1 MLSLQEIVAIV
12 IAVLFVVSVTYLST
26 KLPSEKGKLERK
38 NGKKLYVLT
47 NLFVVFFPAYL
58 FIISVDVSANFG
70 IIKAHWGWTLAIIWI
85 LFYLYDFMTSFV
97 GPQEIGGTYA
107 FNGIEICNANRG
119 PWPKAFGIFHT
130 EKTDRT
136 ILALDVPAPA
146 EDIFTGG
153 DDEELPLGKKRPIRI
168 TTAPA
173 SLADYDFLDT
183 EVFEKYKDEL
193 LNLQGTI
200 TVSGSVILR
209 RVDFLTYNA
218 AIKNDLELKQIV
230 SDLFRG
236 LMNEILPEMTLL
248 MILRNFRS
256 INKRVKDAF
265 EYMVGRG
272 SGHVTGRMGIKV
284 WGAPTVMVNIPKR
297 ISVALAELAKV
308 GIMKEATIVEAKG
321 TQQKMI
327 IEARGL
333 KEQLALEGMGTAL
346 ALGKLLKTAKEYGV
360 DPTMIAQLQ
369 AAIEAFEKANYT
381 YVLGGEGLR
390 KELFALA
397 PAINDAIKQKG
408 GTP

>member
-1 MLSLQEIVAIV
+1 MLSLQEIIAIV
-12 IAVLFVVSVTYLST
+12 IAILFVVSATYFST

-38 NGKKLYVLT
+38 NGKRLYVLT
-47 NLFVVFFPAYL
+47 NLFVAFFPAYL
-58 FIISVDVSANFG
+58 FIVSVDVSVNFG
-70 IIKAHWGWTLAIIWI
+70 IIKAHVGWTLAIIWI
-85 LFYLYDFMTSFV
+85 LLYVYDFMTSSV

-107 FNGIEICNANRG
+107 LNGIEICNANQG
-119 PWPKAFGIFHT
+119 PWPKAFGIFKT

-173 SLADYDFLDT
+173 TLADYDFLSPGA
-183 EVFEKYKDEL
+183 FEKYKDEL
-193 LNLQGTI
+193 LNLQGTLTI
-200 TVSGSVILR
+200 SGSVILR

-218 AIKNDLELKQIV
+218 AIKNDLELTLIV

-236 LMNEILPEMTLL
+236 LMNEVLPEMTLL
-248 MILRNFRS
+248 MIIRNLRS
-256 INKRVKDAF
+256 INKRVKNTF
-265 EYMVGRG
+265 EYMVEHG
-272 SGHVTGRMGIKV
+272 SGHGNGRMGMKV
-284 WGAPTVMVNIPKR
+284 IGTPTVMVNIPKR
-297 ISVALAELAKV
+297 ISVALAELAKA

-327 IEARGL
+327 IESRGL
-333 KEQLALEGMGTAL
+333 KEQLAQEGKGTAL
-346 ALGKLLKTAKEYGV
+346 ALDALLKTAIEHGV
-360 DPTMIAQLQ
+360 DPTLIAQLQ
-369 AAIEAFEKANYT
+369 TAIEAFEKANYT